1 MLEKNSKNFVVGL
14 VFCSSLAVSFSGW
27 SQVPASPESV
37 EQRAP
42 VVLRP
47 NEKTALL
54 KDMREYLRGVQLI
67 VSALAKDDFDTVS
80 KVAESLGIINI
91 VDRPMNFPTISGTRF
106 RDLAGLVHMNF
117 EELAIDA
124 KTHRNAKAMLE
135 RLAPLMN
142 RCVTCHENFYLSEKN
157 WN

>member
-1 MLEKNSKNFVVGL
+1 MLKRNKNFVASL
-14 VFCSSLAVSFSGW
+14 VFCSLMAVSFSGW
-27 SQVPASPESV
+27 SQVPSSPSSV

-47 NEKTALL
+47 NEKSALL
-54 KDMREYLRGVQLI
+54 SDMREYLRGVQLI

-80 KVAESLGIINI
+80 KVAESLGVINI
-91 VDRPMNFPTISGTRF
+91 VDRSLNFPTASGTRF
-106 RDLAGLVHMNF
+106 RDLASLVHMNF

-124 KTHRNAKAMLE
+124 KTQRNAKAVLE

-142 RCVTCHENFYLSEKN
+142 RCVTCHETYYLSEKN